1 MKKKLLYFLAT
12 ALLSISSIYAQ
23 DIITTRVG
31 DEIQA
36 KIIEIGANEIKY
48 KKWTN
53 QEGPTYTLTKT
64 EIFMVKYQN
73 GEKEV
78 FNQNNNY
85 SNQETQGYPKK
96 TGVLDFDSRSR
107 SKLSINGQRLS
118 EYEAIDILGRPTYE
132 DWARGYTKRIVG
144 KSFLWTGVGLD
155 AVGIFFTFL
164 EEGDYPELY
173 LPCYIV
179 GVASTITGW
188 ILWANGNRDMR
199 YVINSFNDKHGNNRS
214 VIMSFNSTQNGIGL
228 TFTF

>member
-1 MKKKLLYFLAT
+1 MKRKLLYFLAT

-78 FNQNNNY
+78 FNQTNNQ
-85 SNQETQGYPKK
+85 STQINPQK
-96 TGVLDFDSRSR
+96 TGILDFDSKSR
-107 SKLSINGQRLS
+107 SKLSLNGQRLS
-118 EYEAIDILGRPTYE
+118 EYEAIDILGRHYYE
-132 DWARGYTKRIVG
+132 DWVSGYTKRIVG
-144 KSFLWTGVGLD
+144 KSLLWTGVGLD
-155 AVGIFFTFL
+155 VLGTVILLAL
-164 EEGDYPELY
+164 EYYEYPEIYAPILG
-173 LPCYIV
+173 V
-179 GVASTITGW
+179 GVLSTITGW

>member
-1 MKKKLLYFLAT
+1 MKRKLLYFLAT

-64 EIFMVKYQN
+64 EIFMINYQN

-78 FNQNNNY
+78 FSQTNNQ
-85 SNQETQGYPKK
+85 STQINPQK
-96 TGVLDFDSRSR
+96 TGILDFDSKSR
-107 SKLSINGQRLS
+107 SKLSLNGQRLS
-118 EYEAIDILGRPTYE
+118 EYEAIDILGRHYYE
-132 DWARGYTKRIVG
+132 DWVSGYTKRIVG
-144 KSFLWTGVGLD
+144 KSLLWTGVGLD
-155 AVGIFFTFL
+155 VLGTFFTFL

-179 GVASTITGW
+179 GVASSITGW

>member
-1 MKKKLLYFLAT
+1 MKRKLLYFLAT

-64 EIFMVKYQN
+64 EMFMVKYQN

-85 SNQETQGYPKK
+85 SNQETQSNPKK

-155 AVGIFFTFL
+155 AFGIFFTVL
-164 EEGDYPELY
+164 EEGEYPELY
-173 LPCYIV
+173 LP
-179 GVASTITGW
+179 
-188 ILWANGNRDMR
+188 
-199 YVINSFNDKHGNNRS
+199 
-214 VIMSFNSTQNGIGL
+214 
-228 TFTF
+228 

>member
-1 MKKKLLYFLAT
+1 MKRKLLYFLAT

-64 EIFMVKYQN
+64 EMFMVKYQN

-85 SNQETQGYPKK
+85 SNQETQSNPKK

-155 AVGIFFTFL
+155 AFGIFFTVL
-164 EEGDYPELY
+164 EEEYPELY

-179 GVASTITGW
+179 GVASSITGL
-188 ILWANGNRDMR
+188 ILWASGNRDMK
-199 YVINSFNDKHGNNRS
+199 YVINSYNDRQGNNRS
-214 VIMSFNSTQNGIGL
+214 VIMSFNSTQNGVGL

>member
-1 MKKKLLYFLAT
+1 MKRKLLYFLAT

-36 KIIEIGANEIKY
+36 KIIEVGANEIKY

-53 QEGPTYTLTKT
+53 QEGPTYTLNKT
-64 EIFMVKYQN
+64 EIFMINYQN

-78 FNQNNNY
+78 FSQTNNQ
-85 SNQETQGYPKK
+85 STQINPQK
-96 TGVLDFDSRSR
+96 TGVLDFDSKSR
-107 SKLSINGQRLS
+107 SKLSLNGQRLS
-118 EYEAIDILGRPTYE
+118 EYEAIDILGRHYYE
-132 DWARGYTKRIVG
+132 DWVSGYTKRIVG
-144 KSFLWTGVGLD
+144 KSLLWTGVGLD
-155 AVGIFFTFL
+155 FL
-164 EEGDYPELY
+164 GTTIMVYYEEYPETYTPFLV
-173 LPCYIV
+173 V
-179 GVASTITGW
+179 GVASIITGW

-199 YVINSFNDKHGNNRS
+199 YVINSFNDRHGNNRS